1 MNTQAYAF
9 GADMGEKMAAGGFG
23 AFGKMLGGAARKA
36 VDVAAPVVKSTA
48 KRVADNVSGAASG
61 AATAAR
67 GAMDNVANT
76 ARTVAQNPGRA
87 AGQAVRGVA
96 DTVATGARRFGEGVG
111 SVGQFTMNT
120 GRRGLNA
127 ADDAARYAM
136 NGPGR
141 AAATGQRLGD
151 QTIGRTQAMGK
162 QMFGTSA
169 MTDKLNPLN
178 LAVGAGTLGA
188 GAHYANKGLESL
200 GGGVPSSEGIAATQ
214 DLNENAQRSM
224 AAANPNAGAGSGLM
238 GMWNNLPVEARYAI
252 GAGVPLALAGAFM
265 GGRGNGMLGA
275 GMGALGLGAAG
286 LGAAGA
292 GMFGDGARRMV
303 GQGANAL
310 YNMTGGGGGDIRGQL
325 DTLGSLSPE
334 FGTTALMGRDPNMS
348 SEQARGMYDFLT
360 QNRGVI
366 DQLLPQL
373 QANSVSSGTPAVKAG
388 AAIAEKLAGRC
399 WTGYEP
405 VPGKKPYSNDSCR
418 PVGKKKKKTEKK
430 AEPTTGRGQTSMNL
444 SPSSRGNVKPVDDK
458 QKETQNPVP
467 TDAENEKQ
475 PHAN

>member
-9 GADMGEKMAAGGFG
+9 GADMGEKMAVGGLG
-23 AFGKMLGGAARKA
+23 AFGKMLGGAARSA
-36 VDVAAPVVKSTA
+36 VNTAVPAIKSTA
-48 KRVADNVSGAASG
+48 KSVADNVAGAASG
-61 AATAAR
+61 AATRAR
-67 GAMDNVANT
+67 GAMDSVAAT
-76 ARTVAQNPGRA
+76 AKQVAQNPGRA
-87 AGQAVRGVA
+87 AGQAVRSVA
-96 DTVATGARRFGEGVG
+96 DTAATGARRFGEGVG
-111 SVGQFTMNT
+111 SVGQFTTNT
-120 GRRGLNA
+120 MRRGLNA

-151 QTIGRTQAMGK
+151 QTVGRTQALAK
-162 QMFGTSA
+162 QTFGTST
-169 MTDKLNPLN
+169 MTDKLNPMN

-200 GGGVPSSEGIAATQ
+200 ASGSPSAEGIAETQ
-214 DLNENAQRSM
+214 DLNAGAQRSM

-238 GMWNNLPVEARYAI
+238 GMWNSLPTEARYAI
-252 GAGVPLALAGAFM
+252 GAGVPLALAGAYM
-265 GGRGNGMLGA
+265 GGRGNGLLGA

-310 YNMTGGGGGDIRGQL
+310 YNMTGGGGGDVRGQL
-325 DTLGSLSPE
+325 DMLGQLSPE
-334 FGTTALMGRDPNMS
+334 FGTTALMGRDRNMS
-348 SEQARGMYDFLT
+348 SQQARGMYDFLT

-418 PVGKKKKKTEKK
+418 PVKKKKKTEKK

-444 SPSSRGNVKPVDDK
+444 APSSRGNVKSVDDK

-467 TDAENEKQ
+467 TDAENQKQ
-475 PHAN
+475 PAAE